1 MDKSLWKTEIIGVG
15 FVAACSSAMLRLYDF
30 CEGQALGIL
39 FGAVNNSAWE
49 RCKTL
54 LLPYLVWG
62 LLELLCVRVA
72 VYRFTVAKTAGLYF
86 LGALCLPLGDL
97 LPAAPCAAL
106 SVCASFLLSFFLY
119 RSRLTLRP
127 LFAPAV
133 CFLFLFVAVYVC
145 FTPFPPQNPWFRDAV
160 TGLYGIP
167 PTNAG

>member
-30 CEGQALGIL
+30 CGGQALGIL

-106 SVCASFLLSFFLY
+106 SVCAFCPGGLLSVSVCGGLCLLHAVSAAKPLVP
-119 RSRLTLRP
+119 RRRDRALRHT
-127 LFAPAV
+127 ADQRRV
-133 CFLFLFVAVYVC
+133 S
-145 FTPFPPQNPWFRDAV
+145 V
-160 TGLYGIP
+160 TAMRRKAQDIAL
-167 PTNAG
+167 